1 MAEKTTVARPY
12 AQAVFDLARGLTPGA
27 QANNKGALRDW
38 SNTLQ
43 WAVALVADPQ
53 MQRLIS
59 HPRVRKEQI
68 QSLTLDVGGAA
79 LSAEAKNF
87 IKVLIENRRLDL
99 LPEIAAQYELY
110 RAEAERTITAEVV
123 SAFPVSNEQQ
133 AKIAAALKKRLGRE
147 VSLDCK
153 VDETLLGGAIIRAGD
168 LVIDGSI
175 TGQLSKLSNALTHV

>member
-12 AQAVFDLARGLTPGA
+12 AQAVFDLARS
-27 QANNKGALRDW
+27 KGVLRDW

-43 WAVALVADPQ
+43 LAAAVVADPQ

-59 HPRVRKEQI
+59 HPRIRKEQI
-68 QSLTLDVGGAA
+68 QSLIMDVAGAGF
-79 LSAEAKNF
+79 SAEAKNF
-87 IKVLIENRRLDL
+87 INVLIENRRLNL

-133 AKIAAALKKRLGRE
+133 ARIAAALKKRLGRE
-147 VSLDCK
+147 VSLNCT
-153 VDETLLGGAIIRAGD
+153 VDEALLGGAVIRAGD

-175 TGQLSKLSNALTHV
+175 TGQLTRLSSVLTHV

>member
-12 AQAVFDLARGLTPGA
+12 AQAIFDLAHS
-27 QANNKGALRDW
+27 KGALRDW

-43 WAVALVADPQ
+43 LAAAVVADPQ
-53 MQRLIS
+53 VQRLIS

-68 QSLTLDVGGAA
+68 QSLILDVGGAGF
-79 LSAEAKNF
+79 SAEAKNF
-87 IKVLIENRRLDL
+87 IKVLIENRRLGL
-99 LPEIAAQYELY
+99 LPEVAAQYELY

-133 AKIAAALKKRLGRE
+133 ARIAAALKKRLGRE
-147 VSLDCK
+147 VSLNCT
-153 VDETLLGGAIIRAGD
+153 VDGALLGGVIVRAGD

-175 TGQLSKLSNALTHV
+175 AGQLTKLANVLTHA

>member
-12 AQAVFDLARGLTPGA
+12 AQAIFDLARSK
-27 QANNKGALRDW
+27 QGALGDW
-38 SNTLQ
+38 STTLQ
-43 WAVALVADPQ
+43 LAVAVVADPQ
-53 MQRLIS
+53 TQRLIN

-68 QSLTLDVGGAA
+68 QSLILDVGGVGFSLQAQ
-79 LSAEAKNF
+79 NF
-87 IKVLIENRRLDL
+87 IKVLIENRRLSL

-147 VSLDCK
+147 VSLNCT
-153 VDETLLGGAIIRAGD
+153 VDEALLGGAIIRAGD

-175 TGQLSKLSNALTHV
+175 TGQLTKLANALAH

>member
-12 AQAVFDLARGLTPGA
+12 AQAVFDLAHS
-27 QANNKGALRDW
+27 KGALSDW
-38 SNTLQ
+38 SDTLQ
-43 WAVALVADPQ
+43 LAVAVIADPRV
-53 MQRLIS
+53 QRMIS

-68 QSLTLDVGGAA
+68 QSLVLDVGGAGF
-79 LSAEAKNF
+79 SAKAQNF

-110 RAEAERTITAEVV
+110 RAEAERTLAAEVV
-123 SAFPVSNEQQ
+123 SAFPVNNEQQ
-133 AKIAAALKKRLGRE
+133 AKIIAALKKRLGRDITL
-147 VSLDCK
+147 SCT

-175 TGQLSKLSNALTHV
+175 TGQLTKLTSALAHA

>member
-12 AQAVFDLARGLTPGA
+12 AQAVFDLARSKPGT
-27 QANNKGALRDW
+27 LRDW

-43 WAVALVADPQ
+43 LAAAVSADPH

-68 QSLTLDVGGAA
+68 QNLILEVGGTGF
-79 LSAEAKNF
+79 SAEAKNF
-87 IKVLIENRRLDL
+87 IKVLIENRRLNL

-133 AKIAAALKKRLGRE
+133 TKIAAALKKRLGRE
-147 VSLDCK
+147 VSLNCR

-175 TGQLSKLSNALTHV
+175 TGQLTKLANALAH